1 MRHFTGKQASF
12 GRIGYGKG
20 FGQGRRE
27 SGLHSTLML
36 LALVG
41 LTLGLGAGMGLLF
54 GPDTAYEALQKPTWN
69 PPGWLFGPVWTV
81 LYALI
86 GTSAWLVWRER
97 RVSSGDRRIAW
108 TAFAV
113 QAVLNLA
120 WTPLFFGLRA
130 PGLAFIDISLL
141 WLAVLWT
148 TVAFGRIRPLAG
160 YLLVPYV
167 LWVSF
172 ALVLNGTIWLMND

>member
-1 MRHFTGKQASF
+1 MAHFQGKQAHF
-12 GRIGYGKG
+12 GRTGQGKAY
-20 FGQGRRE
+20 GQGRRE
-27 SGLHSTLML
+27 SGLHSTLVL

-41 LTLGLGAGMGLLF
+41 LSVGLGAGVGALF
-54 GPDTAYEALQKPTWN
+54 GPDVPYQALQKPTWN

-97 RVSSGDRRIAW
+97 RVSAGDRRVAW
-108 TAFAV
+108 TAFGV
-113 QAVLNLA
+113 QAALNLA
-120 WTPLFFGLRA
+120 WSPIFFGLGS
-130 PGLAFIDISLL
+130 PGLAFLDISLL

-160 YLLVPYV
+160 SLLVPYV

-172 ALVLNGTIWLMND
+172 ALILNGTIWLMNR